1 MCSYSFC
8 EEALFSSPF
17 AAELYLALSQD
28 RLEAYRA
35 PGGNDLEMLT
45 NYFWNIDLIEA
56 LVPCMHAVELALRN
70 SLHNALTVHY
80 GTDMW
85 FYQPGVLE
93 SQGVINLGRA
103 LQDAA
108 QKPPLRAGKI
118 VAALSFG
125 FWVSLL
131 GGKYEQRLW
140 QPNSFA
146 LQKTVFPHV
155 SGVSQ
160 QMITRRFDA
169 ILKLR
174 NRCFHH
180 EGIWYRSTLQQE
192 HHDIHK
198 AISWISPTLQK
209 AILAVDTF
217 PQVAVGRAQVEANLK
232 AHLGIP

>member
-1 MCSYSFC
+1 
-8 EEALFSSPF
+8 
-17 AAELYLALSQD
+17 
-28 RLEAYRA
+28 
-35 PGGNDLEMLT
+35 
-45 NYFWNIDLIEA
+45 
-56 LVPCMHAVELALRN
+56 MHTVELTLRN
-70 SLHNALTVHY
+70 SIHDALTAKY

-140 QPNSFA
+140 QPNGFA
-146 LQKTVFPHV
+146 LLQTVFPYAAGH
-155 SGVSQ
+155 SQ
-160 QMITRRFDA
+160 KAIGQRFDN

-174 NRCFHH
+174 NRSFHH
-180 EGIWYRSTLQQE
+180 
-192 HHDIHK
+192 
-198 AISWISPTLQK
+198 
-209 AILAVDTF
+209 
-217 PQVAVGRAQVEANLK
+217 
-232 AHLGIP
+232 